1 MEQKRSVR
9 LVLKTSNLVYNAVS
23 NVGTC
28 DEFGTDFTWYNINLR
43 LLLGDLYNQYD
54 YFNLSLISISCSLCY
69 AIDTSATNTTLD
81 TDKENKNVMVKM
93 SGLPFINQTYN
104 QPTGNNSGSVVLA
117 GYSIPITATTA
128 NQFYN
133 NASNVCTFNKD
144 QDVCN
149 INITFSRILDDTKPV
164 LDADTENPQFVF
176 IFAITGI
183 DKADNPDRPNYLM
196 KIN

>member
-9 LVLKTSNLVYNAVS
+9 LVLKTSNLVYNS
-23 NVGTC
+23 ITTVGTC

-117 GYSIPITATTA
+117 GYSIPITAITA

-183 DKADNPDRPNYLM
+183 DKADNPDRKNYLM